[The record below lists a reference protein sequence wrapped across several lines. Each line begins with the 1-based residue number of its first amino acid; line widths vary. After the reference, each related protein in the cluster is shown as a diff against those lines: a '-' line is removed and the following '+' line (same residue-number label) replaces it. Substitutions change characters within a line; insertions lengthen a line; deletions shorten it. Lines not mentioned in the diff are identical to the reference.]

1 MSGKA
6 TKIYRENLA
15 ATLAEAKAGEGRL
28 AELYQETAN
37 RVRLTIVTRGETISA
52 ADLAAEIDEA
62 FQSTLMRR
70 VRTIKTSIEHAA
82 KQGPKAAR
90 ATFRATYERSTTTA
104 QVRTSRKALEEA
116 AERIA
121 GRVTV
126 DGVSLSKRVRK
137 WDREL
142 GAEMAR
148 EVQGGIR
155 SKQGILS
162 IAKKIEKIDDGYDAK
177 LPQYL
182 QEVEELARQGKLKEL
197 RGVTKAYAARAR
209 RTLGEM
215 QANGTLKASKY
226 SLRSAT
232 QKYLR
237 DIAKAGPEGVDRVV
251 KEYVTERA
259 AYQARLIAR
268 HESVQAFR
276 RSYIEQTKGR
286 PGVIGY
292 KWSISPTRHPVPD
305 ECDILAEANQ
315 HGLGPGVFPADKV
328 PQHPHPHCL
337 CSCSAV
343 MDKQHFDRPASQ
355 RVGVPDDM
363 RDTESP
369 DAIGWMINNAGKAER
384 IVGPTRWVAFKQ
396 GIDVLDH
403 EGRPRLVRD
412 ILPEMARRQAA
423 E

>member
-1 MSGKA
+1 MGRRA
-6 TKIYRENLA
+6 TTIYRENLA
-15 ATLAEAKAGEGRL
+15 ATLAEAKAGEGKL
-28 AELYQETAN
+28 ADLYQETAN
-37 RVRLTIVTRGETISA
+37 RVRLAIATRGETISA

-70 VRTIKTSIEHAA
+70 VRAIRTSIEHAA

-90 ATFRATYERSTTTA
+90 ATFRATYEGATTTA
-104 QVRTSRKALEEA
+104 QVRTGRKALEEA

-126 DGVSLSKRVRK
+126 DGVSLSRRVRK

-142 GAEMAR
+142 GTEMAR

-155 SKQGILS
+155 SKQGILG
-162 IAKKIEKIDDGYDAK
+162 IAKKIEKLDAGYEAK
-177 LPQYL
+177 LPKYL

-268 HESVQAFR
+268 TEATNAFR
-276 RSYIEQTKGR
+276 RSYVEQSKNK
-286 PGVIGY
+286 PGVVGY
-292 KWSISPTRHPVPD
+292 RWTLSGRHPVED

-315 HGLGPGVFPADKV
+315 HGLGPGVFPADKI
-328 PQHPHPHCL
+328 PQHPHPNCI
-337 CSCSAV
+337 CGIVAV
-343 MDKQHFDRPASQ
+343 MDERHFERPVSQ

-369 DAIGWMINNAGKAER
+369 DAVGWMINNAGKAER
-384 IVGPTRWVAFKQ
+384 IVGPTRWAAFKQ

-403 EGRPRLVRD
+403 EGRPKLVRD
-412 ILPEMARRQAA
+412 ILPRMGRQAA